1 MSNMSVGKK
10 WNDEVTRDVK
20 LMNEKEFGHQ
30 TRIITEKKIKLLA
43 IDIKDKSASFI
54 PSRKKMCTGTFT

>member
-10 WNDEVTRDVK
+10 WNGEMTRDAKV
-20 LMNEKEFGHQ
+20 MNEKEFGHQ

-43 IDIKDKSASFI
+43 IDIKDKSTSFI
-54 PSRKKMCTGTFT
+54 QSRQTMCTGTFT

>member
-10 WNDEVTRDVK
+10 WNDEVTRDAKV
-20 LMNEKEFGHQ
+20 MNEKEFGHQ

-43 IDIKDKSASFI
+43 IDIKDKSTSFI
-54 PSRKKMCTGTFT
+54 PSRQTMCTGTFT